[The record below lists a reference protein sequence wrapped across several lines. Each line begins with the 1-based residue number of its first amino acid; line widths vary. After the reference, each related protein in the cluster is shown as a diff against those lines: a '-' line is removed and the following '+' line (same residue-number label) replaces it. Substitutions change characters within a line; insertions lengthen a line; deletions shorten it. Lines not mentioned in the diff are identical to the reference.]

1 MANRQV
7 LIMDDDPASLQVISK
22 AFNNA
27 QQPWI
32 AADSPEAGWNAL
44 QNSDVR
50 LILLRAFGKQNS
62 GIELCRKIREQ
73 NFSNRLPVLLIL
85 RERDLGEVA
94 TALQAGASDLLVDP
108 FGERELRMRAGLEQQ
123 RVICR
128 FDEPTNQTTEESIV
142 MKPPEVFLPEFDPRT
157 KQMNFGVFEQRLS
170 EWEHDPSTS
179 RVAVDRI
186 IVCPKCDGVPT
197 LRPGCGSC
205 GSAWIEPQIL
215 IHHYACA
222 HVGPESEF
230 RTPEGLV
237 CPKCRLRNLVAGS
250 DFEQIQGC
258 MQCSDCKAVFTE
270 PRLIAHCLNCQHRF
284 PAASGRLKSIYA
296 FKVQSQPATTV
307 APHSKPI
314 AVGSVR
320 LRAHILNRS
329 TSESSSKVVPVDA
342 GEDQSC

>member
-1 MANRQV
+1 MATRQV

-22 AFNNA
+22 AFHNA

-32 AADSPEAGWNAL
+32 AADTPEASWNAL
-44 QNSDVR
+44 LNTDIR

-62 GIELCRKIREQ
+62 GIELCRDLRQ
-73 NFSNRLPVLLIL
+73 QSFSSSLPVLLIL
-85 RERDLGEVA
+85 RESELSEVDH
-94 TALQAGASDLLVDP
+94 ALQAGASDLLIDP
-108 FGERELRMRAGLEQQ
+108 FGEHELRLRAGLQQQ
-123 RVICR
+123 RAICR
-128 FDEPTNQTTEESIV
+128 FDEPVNHTAPAPILS
-142 MKPPEVFLPEFDPRT
+142 KPPEVFLPEFDPRT
-157 KQMNFGVFEQRLS
+157 KQVNFGVFEQRLS

-179 RVAVDRI
+179 RVALDRI

-296 FKVQSQPATTV
+296 YKVRSRPTTAVVTNPGQIPVAKVRQRAYTLNSSTQGSDSAV
-307 APHSKPI
+307 APP
-314 AVGSVR
+314 A
-320 LRAHILNRS
+320 
-329 TSESSSKVVPVDA
+329 A

>member
-1 MANRQV
+1 MATRQI

-22 AFNNA
+22 TLDNA

-32 AADSPEAGWNAL
+32 AADTAEAGWNAL
-44 QNSDVR
+44 QNTDVR

-62 GIELCRKIREQ
+62 GIDLCRDLRQ
-73 NFSNRLPVLLIL
+73 QGFSNSLPVLLIL
-85 RERDLGEVA
+85 RESELGEVNR
-94 TALQAGASDLLVDP
+94 ALQAGASDLLIDP
-108 FGERELRMRAGLEQQ
+108 FGEQELRIRAGLHQQ
-123 RVICR
+123 RALFR
-128 FDEPTNQTTEESIV
+128 FDQPVNQSAPTPVFSR
-142 MKPPEVFLPEFDPRT
+142 PPEVFLPEFDPRT
-157 KQMNFGVFEQRLS
+157 KQVNFGVFEQRLS
-170 EWEHDPSTS
+170 EWEHDPSTT

-186 IVCPKCDGVPT
+186 IVCPKCDGIPT

-258 MQCSDCKAVFTE
+258 LQCSDCGAVSTE

-296 FKVQSQPATTV
+296 YKVRSPSTAAV
-307 APHSKPI
+307 APHAKPI
-314 AVGSVR
+314 AVGNR
-320 LRAHILNRS
+320 LPRTHVLN
-329 TSESSSKVVPVDA
+329 SSSVSGALPASATKA